1 MAFGPAVMATADVC
15 AASAPGHDGR
25 AVYDGAARHGDVGA
39 TGLDVL
45 AVTLVRQVR
54 HDHRHVYDGW
64 LRHSATRVEALTA

>member
-1 MAFGPAVMATADVC
+1 
-15 AASAPGHDGR
+15 
-25 AVYDGAARHGDVGA
+25 
-39 TGLDVL
+39 VL